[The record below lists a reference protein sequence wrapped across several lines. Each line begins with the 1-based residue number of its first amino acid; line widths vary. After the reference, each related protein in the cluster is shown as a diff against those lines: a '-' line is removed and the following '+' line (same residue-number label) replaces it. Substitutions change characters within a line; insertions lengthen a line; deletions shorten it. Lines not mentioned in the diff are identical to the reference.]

1 MSQRKKNLEAR
12 SNKHFEARLQEF
24 IQFKKDSGRW
34 PDEHSID
41 KEERSLGM
49 WVRKAKNDYNNGT
62 LNKTRETAFIK
73 LAFTLNVF
81 EEEWNRKFEA
91 LKIFIVINRRLPSK
105 REELYNF
112 SGYNHRKFHLFDK
125 ERKKLLKSIG
135 FTKLWDKK
143 DIDSLVTPT
152 TTFYI
157 MKCRNAIVG
166 CPGKD
171 TFPNPK
177 FHPEFI
183 K

>member
-1 MSQRKKNLEAR
+1 MRP
-12 SNKHFEARLQEF
+12 LQ
-24 IQFKKDSGRW
+24 SCGR
-34 PDEHSID
+34 HQH
-41 KEERSLGM
+41 K
-49 WVRKAKNDYNNGT
+49 
-62 LNKTRETAFIK
+62 
-73 LAFTLNVF
+73 
-81 EEEWNRKFEA
+81 
-91 LKIFIVINRRLPSK
+91 
-105 REELYNF
+105 
-112 SGYNHRKFHLFDK
+112 
-125 ERKKLLKSIG
+125 
-135 FTKLWDKK
+135 WDKK